1 MSYVLHPC
9 LVSNFDR
16 VRLLVRPMGLTL
28 SCQLLTTSATSQW
41 RQRSF
46 MLSFVIAGTRGG
58 TETETYTDAE
68 SFGDAF
74 QGFRFTNP
82 QTADLPKYHMD
93 SSVVYIAK
101 HPLLTARF
109 DKWSPNEV
117 TDKVFVN
124 KACMAL
130 EHHRQPC
137 SVWRCVPNVRDI
149 KDGWRIL
156 TRKDVVEWEG
166 SGKVP
171 TAMYISWKLSI

>member
-1 MSYVLHPC
+1 
-9 LVSNFDR
+9 
-16 VRLLVRPMGLTL
+16 MGLTL

-82 QTADLPKYHMD
+82 QTADLPKYHTD